1 MRPLVVAA
9 VAVALHAGGM
19 ETLMAQTVTSA
30 LTGLALPEGTK
41 LDKGFLTRAAA
52 KADLE
57 MTAKDAG
64 ATLGSAYEVYRL
76 GPIGGAVATFATVKT
91 LAEGAGWTLTPSA
104 DGKTWG
110 WLDKGAVR
118 RLLNFYVAKDGAW
131 LYLAEVAQ
139 RAPVVAT
146 TPAQGSAGA
155 APASGTKN
163 APPGSAASTSGSP
176 ASSRTPPTQ
185 AVPNAPPPATPPVAL
200 PSGPRRFQFTRSE
213 FDDGWVAVEQPD
225 YVQVTK
231 GALTAYLF
239 YRVTMTEQM
248 RPPVTDVID
257 YFWNRDG
264 RPRFDLQNAN
274 KRREESSY
282 PPLEYVEGDVTD
294 RASGKR
300 AFAGM
305 FVSRNNGG
313 ALNIMVVAPDK
324 GTFYQAFP
332 KPGDLERLMKYNKF
346 AVAPGDLPGY
356 WSESSGAFAQMYY
369 VQSGNYAGMNAASVS
384 AQFWIAPD
392 GTYRSMHKGATG
404 MVGNQKVFQQEYRGN
419 WKLNGNW
426 EMTMTNRFEGKTD
439 TFLMQFEAVKGG
451 RLLHLTDKQYQGVQY
466 HLGVQ

>member
-1 MRPLVVAA
+1 MRLLVVAA
-9 VAVALHAGGM
+9 MAVALHVGGA
-19 ETLMAQTVTSA
+19 ETLMAQAVTSA

-52 KADLE
+52 KADLD
-57 MTAKDAG
+57 MTAKGAG

-139 RAPVVAT
+139 RAPAVAA

-155 APASGTKN
+155 TP
-163 APPGSAASTSGSP
+163 TSG
-176 ASSRTPPTQ
+176 AK
-185 AVPNAPPPATPPVAL
+185 NAPPPATPPVAL

-332 KPGDLERLMKYNKF
+332 KPGDLERMMNYNKF

-392 GTYRSMHKGATG
+392 GTYRSTHKGATG
-404 MVGNQKVFQQEYRGN
+404 MVGNQKVFQQEYRGS

-426 EMTMTNRFEGKTD
+426 ELSMTNRFEGKTD

>member
-1 MRPLVVAA
+1 MRLLVVAA
-9 VAVALHAGGM
+9 MAVALHVGGA
-19 ETLMAQTVTSA
+19 ETLMAQAVTSA

-52 KADLE
+52 KADLD
-57 MTAKDAG
+57 MTAKGAG

-139 RAPVVAT
+139 RAPAVAA

-155 APASGTKN
+155 TP
-163 APPGSAASTSGSP
+163 TSG
-176 ASSRTPPTQ
+176 AK
-185 AVPNAPPPATPPVAL
+185 NAPPPATPPVAL

-332 KPGDLERLMKYNKF
+332 KPGDLERMMNYNKF

-392 GTYRSMHKGATG
+392 GTYRSTHKGATG
-404 MVGNQKVFQQEYRGN
+404 MVGNQKVFQQEYRGS

-426 EMTMTNRFEGKTD
+426 EMSMTNRFEGKTD

>member
-1 MRPLVVAA
+1 MRRVLLAASLAASLGAAIPVASQ
-9 VAVALHAGGM
+9 
-19 ETLMAQTVTSA
+19 AQAVTSA
-30 LTGLALPEGTK
+30 LSGLALPEGTK

-52 KADLE
+52 KADLD
-57 MTAKDAG
+57 MTAKGAG
-64 ATLGSAYEVYRL
+64 ATLGSRYEVYRL
-76 GPIGGAVATFATVKT
+76 GPIGGAMATFANVKT

-110 WLDKGAVR
+110 WLDKGAA
-118 RLLNFYVAKDGAW
+118 RLLANFYVAKDGAW

-139 RAPVVAT
+139 RAPAVAT
-146 TPAQGSAGA
+146 TPASAPSA
-155 APASGTKN
+155 NTPANTPAK
-163 APPGSAASTSGSP
+163 SP
-176 ASSRTPPTQ
+176 ASTPPSQGPT
-185 AVPNAPPPATPPVAL
+185 NAPVATTLPSAPL

-300 AFAGM
+300 GFAGM

-324 GTFYQAFP
+324 GAFYQAFP
-332 KPGDLERLMKYNKF
+332 KPGDLERMMNYNKF

-404 MVGNQKVFQQEYRGN
+404 MVGNQKVFQQEYRGS
-419 WKLNGNW
+419 WKLTGNW

-451 RLLHLTDKQYQGVQY
+451 RLLRLTDKQYQGVQY